1 MTLLEPILSKI
12 RKLCKSE
19 FSEQSPFRHA
29 TASAPRQPARAV
41 PPLLLCRTALAYTL
55 PMLLLFSRDSD
66 FLFSVWAWCGEGRV
80 SP

>member
-1 MTLLEPILSKI
+1 MTLLELTLSKI
-12 RKLCKSE
+12 RKLWKFNFGE
-19 FSEQSPFRHA
+19 LSPFRHDP
-29 TASAPRQPARAV
+29 ASAPEHAGRRV

-55 PMLLLFSRDSD
+55 PMLLLFLRDSV